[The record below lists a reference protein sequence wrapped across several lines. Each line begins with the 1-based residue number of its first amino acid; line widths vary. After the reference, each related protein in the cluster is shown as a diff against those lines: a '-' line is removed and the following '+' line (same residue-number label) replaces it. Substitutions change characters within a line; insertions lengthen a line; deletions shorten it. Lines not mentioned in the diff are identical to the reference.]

1 MALATKSSRRVI
13 SALGAIALGAPLAA
27 CSADLT
33 RTFGFTRDS
42 PDEFTV
48 TTQAPL
54 TIPPDYTIR
63 PPRPGAPRPQDV
75 PDQVAAQEA
84 LIPQTALAPG
94 SDSAALSPGQQALI
108 QQAGPPAPADI
119 RTQIAQEQSQLNGNG
134 QSFAERLMFWRS
146 SQPEGIAVD
155 PTKEA
160 QRLRENAA
168 LGQSP
173 TVGQTPIIQP
183 KPKGWLEGIF

>member
-1 MALATKSSRRVI
+1 MALATKSCRRVI
-13 SALGAIALGAPLAA
+13 SVLGAIALGAPLAA
-27 CSADLT
+27 CTADLT

-54 TIPPDYTIR
+54 TMPPDYSIR

-75 PDQVAAQEA
+75 PDQVAAQQA
-84 LIPQTALAPG
+84 LIPQTALASG
-94 SDSAALSPGQQALI
+94 SGTAGMSPGQEALI

-119 RTQIAQEQSQLNGNG
+119 RTQIAQEQSKLNGTG
-134 QSFAERLMFWRS
+134 ESFADRLMFWRS
-146 SQPEGIAVD
+146 PQPAGIAVD
-155 PTKEA
+155 PERET
-160 QRLRENAA
+160 QRLRQDAA

-183 KPKGWLEGIF
+183 KPQGWLEGIF

>member
-1 MALATKSSRRVI
+1 MGLATKSCRQVI
-13 SALGAIALGAPLAA
+13 SALGAIALAAPLAA
-27 CSADLT
+27 CATGDLS

-94 SDSAALSPGQQALI
+94 SDAAMSPGQQALI
-108 QQAGPPAPADI
+108 QQAGPPAQANI
-119 RTQIAQEQSQLNGNG
+119 RTQIAQEQTQLNGGG
-134 QSFAERLMFWRS
+134 QSFAGRLMFWRS
-146 SQPEGIAVD
+146 PQPAGIAVD
-155 PTKEA
+155 PQKES
-160 QRLRENAA
+160 QRLREDAA

-183 KPKGWLEGIF
+183 KPQGLLQGIF

>member
-1 MALATKSSRRVI
+1 MALATKSCRRVI
-13 SALGAIALGAPLAA
+13 SVLGAVALGAPLAA

-84 LIPQTALAPG
+84 LIPQAALTSG

-108 QQAGPPAPADI
+108 QQAGPPPPANI
-119 RTQIAQEQSQLNGNG
+119 RTQIAQEQSQLNGGG
-134 QSFAERLMFWRS
+134 QSFADRLMFWRS
-146 SQPEGIAVD
+146 QQPAGIAVD
-155 PTKEA
+155 PQKES
-160 QRLRENAA
+160 QRLREDAA

-183 KPKGWLEGIF
+183 KPRGLLEGIF